1 MPPLPPPPPPPAG
14 FRGVSAEQD
23 SRFANKEKKLL
34 KVCGALVCQAP
45 QWRSGS

>member
-1 MPPLPPPPPPPAG
+1 LGFAAG

-34 KVCGALVCQAP
+34 KACSSNSVCAQRAVV
-45 QWRSGS
+45 